1 MKADFKSGY
10 VVIIGK
16 PNVGKSTLMNK
27 LIGEKLSITSP
38 KPQTTRLSIKGILND
53 EDKQVIFLD
62 TPGYLNPRYEMQERM
77 LKQLTN
83 TLKDADVVLYITEV
97 NTFPTDYDQE
107 IFQLLKSVKR
117 PQIAILNKLDLA
129 KSPDLEALKA
139 KLPDGFEDILFVSA
153 KTGEN
158 IDKII
163 PLVTKFLPY
172 GPAFYDTEQ
181 LSDLPMRFFAHEII
195 REAIFHQYEQEIPYA
210 TAVLIDKY
218 EELPDKIVVDATIW
232 IERDSQKP
240 IIIGKKGEGLRNIR
254 EYAQK
259 ELTAFNQIYT
269 EVHLFVK
276 IKKNWRRNPSAL
288 KEIGL
293 TE

>member
-27 LIGEKLSITSP
+27 LVGEKLSITSP

-77 LKQLTN
+77 LKQLTE

-97 NTFPTDYDQE
+97 HTFPTDYDQE
-107 IFQLLKSVKR
+107 IFKLLKSVKR
-117 PQIAILNKLDLA
+117 PQIAILNKLDLVPSA
-129 KSPDLEALKA
+129 DLEALK
-139 KLPDGFEDILFVSA
+139 KQLPEGFEDILFVSA
-153 KTGEN
+153 KTGEH

-218 EELPDKIVVDATIW
+218 EELPDRVIVDATIW

-240 IIIGKKGEGLRNIR
+240 ILIGKKGVGLKNIR

-259 ELTAFNQIYT
+259 ALTDFNQIFT